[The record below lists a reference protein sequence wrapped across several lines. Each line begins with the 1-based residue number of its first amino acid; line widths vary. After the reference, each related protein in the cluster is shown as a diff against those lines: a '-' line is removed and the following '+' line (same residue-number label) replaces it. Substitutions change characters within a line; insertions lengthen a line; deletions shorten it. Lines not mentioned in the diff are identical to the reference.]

1 MTIQVGNVTTT
12 AASVYTSV
20 GNTAITFLS
29 LCNYSAGN
37 VAANV
42 FVVPSGNSAGNTNII
57 INNINI
63 TVGDTYQLY
72 AGAEKLLLNNGD
84 SVQVN
89 ASANTAIT
97 TVTSYTSI

>member
-12 AASVYTSV
+12 PASVYTSV

-29 LCNYSAGN
+29 LSNYTAGN
-37 VAANV
+37 VVANV

-57 INNINI
+57 LSTLNI

-72 AGAEKLLLNNGD
+72 AGAEKLLLANGD

-89 ASANTAIT
+89 ASANNAIS

>member
-1 MTIQVGNVTTT
+1 MTIQVGNVTTS

-29 LCNYSAGN
+29 LCNYTAGN

-42 FVVPSGNSAGNTNII
+42 FVVPSGGTPSNTNVI

-63 TVGDTYQLY
+63 TVGDTFQLY
-72 AGAEKLLLNNGD
+72 AASEKLLLNNGD
-84 SVQVN
+84 SVQVDAN
-89 ASANTAIT
+89 ANNAIT
-97 TVTSYTSI
+97 AVTSYTSI

>member
-1 MTIQVGNVTTT
+1 MTIQVGNVTTS

-37 VAANV
+37 VVANV

>member
-1 MTIQVGNVTTT
+1 MTIQVGNVTTS

-29 LCNYSAGN
+29 LCNYTAGN
-37 VAANV
+37 VVANV

-72 AGAEKLLLNNGD
+72 AGAEKLLLANGD

-89 ASANTAIT
+89 ASANNAIS

>member
-1 MTIQVGNVTTT
+1 MTIQVGNVTSTP
-12 AASVYTSV
+12 ASVYTSS

-37 VAANV
+37 VTANV
-42 FVVPSGNSAGNTNII
+42 YVVPSAGSAGNSNII

-63 TVGDTYQLY
+63 TTGDTYQLY
-72 AGAEKLLLNNGD
+72 AGAEKLLLENGD
-84 SVQVN
+84 SVQVDANVNN
-89 ASANTAIT
+89 AVT

>member
-1 MTIQVGNVTTT
+1 MTIQVGNVTTS

-29 LCNYSAGN
+29 LWNYSAGN

>member
-1 MTIQVGNVTTT
+1 MTIQVGNVTTS

-29 LCNYSAGN
+29 LCNYTAGN
-37 VAANV
+37 VVANV

-57 INNINI
+57 LSNI
-63 TVGDTYQLY
+63 TVTVEDTFQLY
-72 AGAEKLLLNNGD
+72 AGAEKLLLANGD

-89 ASANTAIT
+89 ASANNAIS

>member
-1 MTIQVGNVTTT
+1 MTIQVGNVTTS

-29 LCNYSAGN
+29 LCNYTAGN
-37 VAANV
+37 VVANV

-57 INNINI
+57 INNITI

-72 AGAEKLLLNNGD
+72 VGAEKLLLNNGD

-89 ASANTAIT
+89 ANANNAIT

>member
-1 MTIQVGNVTTT
+1 MTIQVGNVTTS

-97 TVTSYTSI
+97 TVTSYTLI

>member
-1 MTIQVGNVTTT
+1 MTIQVGNVTTS

-29 LCNYSAGN
+29 LCNFSAGN

-97 TVTSYTSI
+97 TVTS

>member
-1 MTIQVGNVTTT
+1 MTIQVGNVTTS

-37 VAANV
+37 VVANV
-42 FVVPSGNSAGNTNII
+42 FVVPSGNSAGNTNLI

>member
-1 MTIQVGNVTTT
+1 MTIQVGNVTTSP
-12 AASVYTSV
+12 ASVYTSV

-29 LCNYSAGN
+29 LCNYTAGN

-42 FVVPSGNSAGNTNII
+42 FVVPSGGSPSNTNII